1 MNESLK
7 NIIEAAIMS
16 AETPLSLNDLRKLFD
31 EIECPDTLAFQ
42 TALAELAE
50 DYKDRGIELKEVASG
65 FRFQAR
71 QEYAAWL
78 TKMNADRV
86 ARYSR
91 SFLETLVLVAYRQPI
106 TRGEIEDIRGVAV
119 NTNVI
124 KTLIEREWIKV
135 VGHRDVPG
143 KPELLGT
150 TKTFLDYFNL
160 KSLEQLP
167 DLSEI
172 TNLDVR
178 GAEAE
183 RQLELQVDNHLVHST
198 ESNGVVSDEEGKQYV

>member
-16 AETPLSLNDLRKLFD
+16 AETPLSISDLRKLFD

-50 DYKDRGIELKEVASG
+50 DYKGRGIELKEVASG

-167 DLSEI
+167 DLSEL

-183 RQLELQVDNHLVHST
+183 RQLELQVETQT
-198 ESNGVVSDEEGKQYV
+198 EEIDYASES

>member
-1 MNESLK
+1 MNDSLK

-16 AETPLSLNDLRKLFD
+16 ADMPLSIDDMKKLFD
-31 EIECPDTLAFQ
+31 EIECPDTATFRAILADI
-42 TALAELAE
+42 AN
-50 DYKDRGIELKEVASG
+50 DYNDRGVELKEVASG

-71 QEYAAWL
+71 QEYATWL
-78 TKMNADRV
+78 KRMNADRV

-150 TKTFLDYFNL
+150 TKLFLDYFNL
-160 KSLEQLP
+160 KTLEDLP

-172 TNLDVR
+172 TNLDIR

-183 RQLELQVDNHLVHST
+183 RQLELQV
-198 ESNGVVSDEEGKQYV
+198 EEMREEVA